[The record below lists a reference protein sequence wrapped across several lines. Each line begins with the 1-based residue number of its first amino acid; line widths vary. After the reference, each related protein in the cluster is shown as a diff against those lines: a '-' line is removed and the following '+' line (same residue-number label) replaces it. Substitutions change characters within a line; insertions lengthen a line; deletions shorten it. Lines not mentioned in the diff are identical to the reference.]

1 MCNVEKKKL
10 KNVASVGA
18 KTGPA
23 VQVVLAKQ
31 RSTSNKKNTCRK
43 KRLTLFICCKNSSLF
58 PNTQTKRRCKANVC
72 PYCFNLP
79 NRES

>member
-1 MCNVEKKKL
+1 MCNVEKKKM

-31 RSTSNKKNTCRK
+31 RSNKQNTCGK
-43 KRLTLFICCKNSSLF
+43 KRLALFICCKNSSLF
-58 PNTQTKRRCKANVC
+58 PNTQTKRRC
-72 PYCFNLP
+72 FNLP